1 MKYIVKKNGKVHAHY
16 FMPLCGTYF
25 ENSTPELLEKE
36 TLYILGKLAKKGQIT
51 GSWGYQYSK
60 NLE

>member
-1 MKYIVKKNGKVHAHY
+1 
-16 FMPLCGTYF
+16 MPLCGTYF